1 MDEKLPEGADCQG
14 HRRGQRVQNSGR
26 GVEKI
31 GRRRKE
37 KVFRRGRE
45 AEELASVATSKL
57 QVSCTFC
64 VLGFLEIMMI
74 MTSEESSR

>member
-26 GVEKI
+26 RVEKI
-31 GRRRKE
+31 GRGRKE

-57 QVSCTFC
+57 QVSLG
-64 VLGFLEIMMI
+64 VLGFLEIMI
-74 MTSEESSR
+74 MTSIEIFDD